1 MSWLTQLYV
10 FPVGFSWSN
19 QLATFAD
26 HVPTELGSILGTVDM
41 LKVNSDSDTEEFT
54 ALTIEQVRELHLEA
68 QMSPI
73 QHNNRIVVLGSIDT
87 ASLPAQQAL
96 LKMTEEPPRHV
107 QIILTCTQ
115 KESVLP
121 TLLSRCQIIEIKTQN
136 AVAADLPGQI
146 ETFLHNYPDGKLSLT
161 EAFAVSEIYKERPE
175 AITFVEQLLHR
186 IHNHSAYPNPHFLKI
201 VQLGIVTLRRLRANV
216 NTRLALEDFLFT
228 FELSRQTQ
236 QNRL

>member
-87 ASLPAQQAL
+87 A
-96 LKMTEEPPRHV
+96 
-107 QIILTCTQ
+107 
-115 KESVLP
+115 VLP